1 MYLKSIEVNG
11 FKSFANKMIFK
22 FDSGITGIVGPNGSG
37 KSNVADAVRWVLGEQ
52 SAKQLRGAKMEDVIF
67 SGTEMRKPM
76 GSAYVAITMDN
87 SDQSLPIGFDEV
99 TVARRVYR
107 SGESEYLMNGSPCRR
122 KDIVELFFDTGIGKE
137 GYSIIGQGQIDQ
149 ILSGK
154 PEDRRELFDEAA
166 GIVKYKKNKLETEK
180 SLEAE
185 RDNLNRV
192 TDILSEL
199 ERQVGPLKHQSEKAR
214 EYLGY
219 RDRLKEY
226 DTSMF
231 LLENGRL
238 SEEIESLDEKI
249 TIAQRE
255 VDDAGRRLEQ
265 TKAEYEKQ
273 DQALN
278 ELKSEIE
285 TRTEGLSEAKVDK
298 EKQEGQIKVLR
309 EQMNTECMRETHL
322 ASDIQRLAGEKEDK
336 KSQLAKLQREQEEI
350 KEAFKKAQEE
360 TVESESRVAFL
371 QKEIQDT
378 EVELEKVRRNQQSF
392 ANNQMN
398 LSNRLQR
405 VETVRE
411 QLEVR
416 IAHVD
421 SQAQESRQHR
431 IEQEQRKQQEAQ
443 KKQRLLAEKQRLSK
457 DLVIERNLYG
467 VLEKERTSAQENL
480 ASQKESFHRSQ
491 SSYETLR
498 NMAERYEGYGF
509 GIKRVMEQKAK
520 QPGIIGA
527 VADIMKVKRKYELAV
542 ETALGGAIQNVVTD
556 SQQTAKEMIGYL
568 KRNRY
573 GRVTFLP
580 LDAVKARGGFPR
592 PEVLKEEGVIGTCD
606 QLASYEERFSDL
618 FQSLLGRVLV
628 VESIDDGIRIAGKYK
643 HSFRIVT
650 LEGDA
655 LNPGGSMSGG
665 AYKNKSNLLGRNRE
679 LKELKQ
685 KLSKDREQISSLA
698 EILDEKTAELQKAGE
713 SIRRLQSSIQENSLR
728 ENTAVMSLRSI
739 EKQMEE
745 EAEREQEFQ
754 AQAQSLRQEYNSMEG
769 DVTSLSDKKQV
780 LEEANQS
787 EEQKIQSLSKRLDE
801 VRIKA
806 EEKAREVTEAHMK
819 AGQLKQQQD
828 FIMSNGERIRL
839 EISKIEDDLETLRKQ
854 TGSIETSME
863 DIEKQIEEKSQAVL
877 TKNQWIKTE
886 EQQILDRQR
895 KLGETEERY
904 RQSLSAREEL
914 MERMNGFDKEVY
926 RLSSAR
932 EKFDEKQQELL
943 NYMWENYELTYHQ
956 AKAAAG
962 GERPAESLQELKKK
976 IAELKAQMKD
986 LGPVN
991 VNAIDDYKEV
1001 LERYEFLKKQHEDI
1015 VKAEAHLVGLIDEL
1029 EGAMKNQF
1037 NEKFKDIQEMF
1048 QNVFQELFGG
1058 GYARLEL
1065 TDDDVLESGIRIIAQ
1080 PPGKKLQNMMQ
1091 LSGGEKALTAI
1102 SLLFAI
1108 QNLKPSPFCLLDE
1121 IEAALDDSNVAR
1133 FAQYLHKLTKETQ
1146 FIVITHRRGTMTAA
1160 DILYGITMQEKGIST
1175 LVSVSLIE
1183 NDLDE

>member
-22 FDSGITGIVGPNGSG
+22 FDGGITGIVGPNGSG

-67 SGTEMRKPM
+67 SGTETRKPM

-87 SDQSLPIGFDEV
+87 SDQSLPIGFEEV

-185 RDNLNRV
+185 RENLNRV
-192 TDILSEL
+192 TDILTEL
-199 ERQVGPLKHQSEKAR
+199 ERQVGPLKNQAEKAK
-214 EYLGY
+214 EYLGF

-238 SEEIESLDEKI
+238 TDELESLDEKI
-249 TIAQRE
+249 RIAQE
-255 VDDAGRRLEQ
+255 EADDAGRRLEQ

-273 DQALN
+273 DKVLN
-278 ELKSEIE
+278 ELKLEIE
-285 TRTEGLSEAKVDK
+285 TRTENLSDAKVGK

-309 EQMNTECMRETHL
+309 EQMNTERMKENHL
-322 ASDIQRLAGEKEDK
+322 DSDIQRLTGEKKEK
-336 KSQLAKLQREQEEI
+336 QAQLVELQEEQ
-350 KEAFKKAQEE
+350 KEIFEAVQKAQAE
-360 TVESESRVAFL
+360 TVERESRVAFL

-378 EVELEKVRRNQQSF
+378 EEELARLRRNQQSF
-392 ANNQMN
+392 ANNQID
-398 LSNRLQR
+398 LSNRLQH

-411 QLEVR
+411 QLDVR
-416 IAHVD
+416 IRHIV
-421 SQAQESRQHR
+421 SQAEAFGQHR
-431 IEQEQRKQQEAQ
+431 AEQEKRKGQEEQRRQELDKEKRMLLEAVEA
-443 KKQRLLAEKQRLSK
+443 KKKTYS
-457 DLVIERNLYG
+457 
-467 VLEKERTSAQENL
+467 VLESERKTVQEDL
-480 ASQKESFHRSQ
+480 TSQKENYHRSQ

-509 GIKRVMEQKAK
+509 GIKRVMEQKDK
-520 QPGIIGA
+520 NPGIIGA
-527 VADIMKVKRKYELAV
+527 VADIMKVKKKYELAV

-556 SQQTAKEMIGYL
+556 SQQTAKEMIEFL
-568 KRNRY
+568 KKNRY

-580 LDAVKARGGFPR
+580 LNAVKARGGFSR
-592 PEVLKEEGVIGTCD
+592 PEAMKEEGVIGTCD
-606 QLASYEERFSDL
+606 QLVSFEDRFGDL
-618 FQSLLGRVLV
+618 FHSLLGRVLV
-628 VESIDDGIRIAGKYK
+628 VESIDDGIRIAAKYN

-665 AYKNKSNLLGRNRE
+665 AYRNKSNLLGRNRE

-685 KLSKDREQISSLA
+685 KLEKNREEIAEFSK
-698 EILDEKTAELQKAGE
+698 ILDEKSAALQRAAD
-713 SIRRLQSSIQENSLR
+713 SIRQLQARIQENSLQ
-728 ENTAVMSLRSI
+728 ENTAVMTLKSI
-739 EKQMEE
+739 EKQIDEE
-745 EAEREQEFQ
+745 IKREQEFLSQ
-754 AQAQSLRQEYNSMEG
+754 AQDLRQEYHSMEG
-769 DVTSLSDKKQV
+769 DVTTLSDKKQV
-780 LEEANQS
+780 LEEANHS
-787 EEQKIQSLSKRLDE
+787 EEQKIKDLSDHLEEARSM
-801 VRIKA
+801 A
-806 EEKAREVTEAHMK
+806 EEKAREVSEAHMK
-819 AGQLKQQQD
+819 AGQLKQRQD

-839 EISKIEDDLETLRKQ
+839 ELSKTEEDLDVLNEQ
-854 TGSIETSME
+854 TGSVDTSIEE
-863 DIEKQIEEKSQAVL
+863 IERQIEENRQAVL
-877 TKNQWIKTE
+877 EKSQWIENE
-886 EQQILDRQR
+886 EQCILERQ
-895 KLGETEERY
+895 KTLGETQEKYKE
-904 RQSLSAREEL
+904 SLTAREEL
-914 MERMNGFDKEVY
+914 MERLNGFDKEVY
-926 RLSSAR
+926 RLTSAR
-932 EKFDEKQQELL
+932 EKFDEKQRELL
-943 NYMWENYELTYHQ
+943 DYMWENYELTYHQ
-956 AKAAAG
+956 VKASAG
-962 GERPAESLQELKKK
+962 EEPQESLTELKKK
-976 IAELKAQMKD
+976 ISEIKAQMKE

-991 VNAIDDYKEV
+991 VNAIEDYKDV

-1015 VKAEAHLVGLIDEL
+1015 VKAESHLIGLIDEL
-1029 EGAMKNQF
+1029 ETAMRNQF
-1037 NEKFKDIQEMF
+1037 REKFKDIQEMF
-1048 QNVFQELFGG
+1048 QIVFQELFGG

-1065 TDDDVLESGIRIIAQ
+1065 TDGDVLESGIRIIAQ

-1121 IEAALDDSNVAR
+1121 IEAALDDSNVVR

-1160 DILYGITMQEKGIST
+1160 DILYGITMQEKGVST

>member
-11 FKSFANKMIFK
+11 FKSFANKMMFK

-185 RDNLNRV
+185 RENLNRV

-238 SEEIESLDEKI
+238 SEEMEVLDEKI

-255 VDDAGRRLEQ
+255 ADDAGRRLEQ

-273 DQALN
+273 DRTLN
-278 ELKSEIE
+278 ELKREIE

-298 EKQEGQIKVLR
+298 EKQEGRIKVLR
-309 EQMNTECMRETHL
+309 EQMNTERMRETHL
-322 ASDIQRLAGEKEDK
+322 SADIKRLAGEKEDK
-336 KSQLAKLQREQEEI
+336 QKQLSELQREREEVI
-350 KEAFKKAQEE
+350 EAVKKAQEE
-360 TVESESRVAFL
+360 TVASESRVAFL

-378 EVELEKVRRNQQSF
+378 EEELTKLRKNQQSF

-398 LSNRLQR
+398 LSNRLQH

-411 QLEVR
+411 QLDVR
-416 IAHVD
+416 ISHAD
-421 SQAQESRQHR
+421 SQAQVSGQHR
-431 IEQEQRKQQEAQ
+431 MELEQKKQQEEQRKRELLEEKRKLSEDLETE
-443 KKQRLLAEKQRLSK
+443 KK
-457 DLVIERNLYG
+457 LYSA
-467 VLEKERTSAQENL
+467 LEKERVSSQEDL
-480 ASQKESFHRSQ
+480 VSRKENFHRSQ

-509 GIKRVMEQKAK
+509 GIKRVMEQKEK
-520 QPGIIGA
+520 HPGIIGA
-527 VADIMKVKRKYELAV
+527 VADIMKVKKRYELAV

-556 SQQTAKEMIGYL
+556 SQQTAKGMIEFL

-580 LDAVKARGGFPR
+580 LDAVRARAGFPR
-592 PEVLKEEGVIGTCD
+592 PDALKEEGVIGTCD

-618 FQSLLGRVLV
+618 FHSLLGRVLV
-628 VESIDDGIRIAGKYK
+628 VESIDDGIRIAKKYK

-685 KLSKDREQISSLA
+685 KLEKDREEISSLSA
-698 EILDEKTAELQKAGE
+698 VLDEKTVKLQKTGE
-713 SIRRLQSSIQENSLR
+713 SIRQLQSRIQENSLC
-728 ENTAVMSLRSI
+728 ENTAVMTLKSI

-745 EAEREQEFQ
+745 EAKREQEFLD
-754 AQAQSLRQEYNSMEG
+754 QAQSLRQEYNSMES

-787 EEQKIQSLSKRLDE
+787 EEQKIQSLSESLE
-801 VRIKA
+801 EARIKA

-819 AGQLKQQQD
+819 AGRLKQQQD

-839 EISKIEDDLETLRKQ
+839 EISKIEEDLERLKEQ
-854 TGSIETSME
+854 TGSIDVSMK
-863 DIEKQIEEKSQAVL
+863 DIERQIEEKSRAVAG
-877 TKNQWIKTE
+877 KDQWIVSE
-886 EQQILDRQR
+886 EQNILNRQR
-895 KLGETEERY
+895 KLAETEEKY
-904 RQSLSAREEL
+904 RESLAAREEL
-914 MERMNGFDKEVY
+914 MERLNGFDKEVY
-926 RLSSAR
+926 RLTSAR

-956 AKAAAG
+956 AIAAAG
-962 GERPAESLQELKKK
+962 GKQPEESLVELKKK
-976 IAELKAQMKD
+976 IAEIKTQMKD

-991 VNAIDDYKEV
+991 VNAIDDYKDV

-1029 EGAMKNQF
+1029 EAAMKHQF
-1037 NEKFKDIQEMF
+1037 KEKFKDIQEMF

>member
-238 SEEIESLDEKI
+238 SEEMEALDEKI

-309 EQMNTECMRETHL
+309 EQMNTERMRETHL

-336 KSQLAKLQREQEEI
+336 QSQLAKLQGEQGEIRE
-350 KEAFKKAQEE
+350 ALKKAQEE
-360 TVESESRVAFL
+360 TVESESQVAFL

-378 EVELEKVRRNQQSF
+378 EAELEKVRRNQQSF

-398 LSNRLQR
+398 LSNRLQH

-416 IAHVD
+416 ISHVD

-431 IEQEQRKQQEAQ
+431 IEQEQRKQQENQ
-443 KKQRLLAEKQRLSK
+443 RKQRLLAEKQKLSN
-457 DLVIERNLYG
+457 DLVTERNLYA

-556 SQQTAKEMIGYL
+556 SQQTAKEMIGFL

-580 LDAVKARGGFPR
+580 LDAVKSRGGFPR
-592 PEVLKEEGVIGTCD
+592 PDALKEEGVIGTCD
-606 QLASYEERFSDL
+606 QLASYDERFSDL
-618 FQSLLGRVLV
+618 FHSLLGRVLV
-628 VESIDDGIRIAGKYK
+628 VESIDDGIRIAGKYN

-685 KLSKDREQISSLA
+685 KLSKDREQISSFA
-698 EILDEKTAELQKAGE
+698 EVLDEKTAELQKAGE
-713 SIRRLQSSIQENSLR
+713 RIRRLQSSIQEYSLR
-728 ENTAVMSLRSI
+728 ENTVVMTLRSI

-745 EAEREQEFQ
+745 EVKREQEFL
-754 AQAQSLRQEYNSMEG
+754 AQAQSLRREYNSMEG

-787 EEQKIQSLSKRLDE
+787 EEQKIQTLSQRLDE
-801 VRIKA
+801 ARIKA

-828 FIMSNGERIRL
+828 FIMSNSERIRL
-839 EISKIEDDLETLRKQ
+839 EISKIEDDLDTLRKQ
-854 TGSIETSME
+854 TGSIETSMD
-863 DIEKQIEEKSQAVL
+863 DIKKQIEEKSQAVL
-877 TKNQWIKTE
+877 TKNQWIETE
-886 EQQILDRQR
+886 EEQILDRQR

-904 RQSLSAREEL
+904 RQSLGAREEL

-926 RLSSAR
+926 RLTSAR

-962 GERPAESLQELKKK
+962 VEQPAESLQELKKK
-976 IAELKAQMKD
+976 ITELKAQMKD

-991 VNAIDDYKEV
+991 VNAIDDYKDV

-1029 EGAMKNQF
+1029 EAAMKNQF
-1037 NEKFKDIQEMF
+1037 QEKFKDIQEMF